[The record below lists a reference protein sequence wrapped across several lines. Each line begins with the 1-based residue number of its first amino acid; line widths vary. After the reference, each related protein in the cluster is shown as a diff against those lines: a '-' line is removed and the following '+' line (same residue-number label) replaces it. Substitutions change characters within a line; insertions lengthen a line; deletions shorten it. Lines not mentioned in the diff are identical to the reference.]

1 MRAMSIQNRY
11 SRHELLKELG
21 AEGQKSIS
29 ASKVLV
35 IGAGGLGSAACL
47 YLAGSGVGH
56 LTIVDHDK
64 VDLTNLQRQVI
75 HTEARIGQSKAVSAQ
90 RSAQALNSAVDV
102 TAVSYKPDK
111 EELTKLVAAHD
122 VILDC
127 TDNTESRY
135 LLNELCKAN
144 HKPLVTAGAVSFYG
158 QITVLDFRDKN
169 SPCYACIF
177 PNHEGEDEKAST
189 LGVYAPLV
197 GTLGC
202 MQAAEA
208 LKIIAGIGKPL
219 TGRLLMIDFAKME
232 FKELKYS
239 KSEECPLCGRKNK

>member
-1 MRAMSIQNRY
+1 MFMSIENRY
-11 SRHELLKELG
+11 SRHELLKGLG

-56 LTIVDHDK
+56 LTIVDNDK

-75 HTEARIGQSKAVSAQ
+75 HNESRLGRPKAESAK
-90 RSAQALNSAVDV
+90 RSAQKLNSQIKV
-102 TAVSYKPDK
+102 TAVNSKPNK
-111 EELTKLVAAHD
+111 AELSKLVASHD
-122 VILDC
+122 VVLDC
-127 TDNTESRY
+127 TDNTDSRY
-135 LLNELCKAN
+135 LLNEVCKEN

-158 QITVLDFRDKN
+158 QITVLDFRDEN

-177 PNHEGEDEKAST
+177 PSHEGEDEKAST

-197 GTLGC
+197 GALGC

-208 LKIIAGIGKPL
+208 LKLIAGMGKPL

-232 FKELKYS
+232 FKELKYGKS
-239 KSEECPLCGRKNK
+239 KECPLCGRKNK